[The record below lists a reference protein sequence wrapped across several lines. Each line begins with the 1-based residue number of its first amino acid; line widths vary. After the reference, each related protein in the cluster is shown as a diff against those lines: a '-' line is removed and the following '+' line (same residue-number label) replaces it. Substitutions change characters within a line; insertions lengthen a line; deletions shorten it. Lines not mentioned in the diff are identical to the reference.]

1 MEFFKANIHLGEVF
15 VQLIAFII
23 VFLTLKGM
31 AWKPILRGMELRR
44 ARIQQEFESIES
56 AKKGLESMKAEYTA
70 LLQKIEDEARAK
82 IQEAVNDGRRISKEL
97 QDKARAESQVVFEKA
112 KENLE
117 LEIAKARIALLST
130 SGISCPPDPPFD
142 MDTERANPMWG
153 DPSWRRIPA
162 TATAAGV
169 EVNHLHIDTSYA
181 KRDLNVALP
190 VDRLRELVAA
200 GEVGSIA
207 PTHYSVMR
215 FQLDAAQQLAESAPA
230 IAAAMKA
237 EQVTGAV
244 LAPV

>member
-1 MEFFKANIHLGEVF
+1 MTTEAHV
-15 VQLIAFII
+15 VDSWR
-23 VFLTLKGM
+23 FLPPRL
-31 AWKPILRGMELRR
+31 
-44 ARIQQEFESIES
+44 AR
-56 AKKGLESMKAEYTA
+56 
-70 LLQKIEDEARAK
+70 LLQ
-82 IQEAVNDGRRISKEL
+82 
-97 QDKARAESQVVFEKA
+97 ARAEAAPAVT
-112 KENLE
+112 
-117 LEIAKARIALLST
+117 EIPFTPLAMPLAKARIALLST
-130 SGISCPPDPPFD
+130 AGISCPPDPPFD
-142 MDTERANPMWG
+142 MDSERANPMWG

-200 GEVGSIA
+200 GEVGSSA
-207 PTHYSVMR
+207 PTHYSVMG

-230 IAAAMKA
+230 IAAAMTS